1 MQSRLYISGVVLVLG
16 AGLSLQPAAAGPQE
30 DVAAAGQKWATV
42 FADNN
47 PDTMLP
53 FYAKDAVLW
62 GTLSPTVRSD
72 PVAV

>member
-1 MQSRLYISGVVLVLG
+1 MRSRPWIGVLVVMS
-16 AGLSLQPAAAGPQE
+16 AGLAAHTAAAGPQE

-53 FYAKDAVLW
+53 FYAKDGVLC
-62 GTLSPTVRSD
+62 GVRFRRRCGRIL
-72 PVAV
+72 AR